1 MTWSKESREK
11 QSNRFINPF
20 KVIDYRGEVIAV
32 YKNSIEAEREGGF
45 QSNAIRQVLNGRAK
59 THRGFQF
66 IRITVQEYQKMVFED
81 ENN

>member
-1 MTWSKESREK
+1 MWSKESREK

-20 KVIDYRGEVIAV
+20 KVIDYREEVIAV

>member
-1 MTWSKESREK
+1 M
-11 QSNRFINPF
+11 
-20 KVIDYRGEVIAV
+20 V
-32 YKNSIEAEREGGF
+32 KNSVEAEREGGF

>member
-1 MTWSKESREK
+1 MTWPKESREK
-11 QSNRFINPF
+11 QSNRFLNPF
-20 KVIDYRGEVIAV
+20 IVIDYRGEVIGV